1 MSTPAAPVLVA
12 VGEVLRPHGVAGAV
26 WVRPLT
32 DRPGER
38 FRDLEACFLVDE
50 ATGHAEPR
58 RVLSSRLEG
67 ANVLVRLAG
76 VDSPET
82 AGGLR
87 GRLLAVE
94 RERALPAGPGR
105 FYPWQMA
112 GATVETVEG
121 RRVGSFLRVEEG
133 AGQDVWVIG
142 DGGRE
147 WLVPAVPEIVVD
159 VSVAERRI
167 VIDPPE
173 GLLDL

>member
-1 MSTPAAPVLVA
+1 MITSAAALMA

-26 WVRPLT
+26 RVRPLT

-38 FRDLEACFLVDE
+38 FGGLEACYLLDE
-50 ATGHAEPR
+50 ATGQTQPCR
-58 RVLSSRLEG
+58 ILDSRVEG
-67 ANVLVRLAG
+67 DEVVVRIAG
-76 VDSPET
+76 VDSPE
-82 AGGLR
+82 AARELR
-87 GRLLAVE
+87 GRLLAIE

-112 GATVETVEG
+112 GAVVDTVAG
-121 RRVGSFLRVEEG
+121 RRVGRFLRVEEG

-142 DGGRE
+142 DGGQE

-159 VSVAERRI
+159 VSVADRRI